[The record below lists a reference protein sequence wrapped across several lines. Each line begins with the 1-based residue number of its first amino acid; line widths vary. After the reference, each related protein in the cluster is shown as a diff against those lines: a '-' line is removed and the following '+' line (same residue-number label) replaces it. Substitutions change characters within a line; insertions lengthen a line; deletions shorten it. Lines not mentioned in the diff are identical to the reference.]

1 MKKEE
6 ILKQNKKDIVG
17 EAERNGIGKANW
29 IALICAGVVA
39 IALMIIEGVLGHTT
53 AIFAIAAVCYTWA
66 SVFYFCQF
74 FVAKRPWPVLFGAV
88 FHGAAAIAM
97 IVLYSLFC
105 AKVI

>member
-6 ILKQNKKDIVG
+6 ILEQNKKDIVG
-17 EAERNGIGKANW
+17 EAERSGISKANW

-39 IALMIIEGVLGHTT
+39 IALIIIEGALGHHS

-66 SVFYFCQF
+66 SVFYICQF
-74 FVAKRPWPVLFGAV
+74 FVAKRPWPVLFGAIL
-88 FHGAAAIAM
+88 HGAAAITM
-97 IVLYSLFC
+97 IVLYALLC